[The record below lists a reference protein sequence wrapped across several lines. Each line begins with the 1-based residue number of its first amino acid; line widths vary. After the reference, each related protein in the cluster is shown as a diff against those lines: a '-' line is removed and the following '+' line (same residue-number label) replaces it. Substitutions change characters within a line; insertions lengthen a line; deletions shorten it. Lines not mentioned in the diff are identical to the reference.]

1 MAIVHKKYLAKFGNI
16 QKNYESQKNKILNQ
30 PFREGKKEKKS
41 WDIIFGADVVHL
53 QAKNYTMNIKSENF
67 QRKTHLNF
75 IFFPLILFLPP
86 ILQHILL

>member
-1 MAIVHKKYLAKFGNI
+1 VHKKYLAKI
-16 QKNYESQKNKILNQ
+16 WQYSKKCKSQKNKILNQ